1 MRFRGLSGVAGVL
14 AFVALSVTAAEQAAA
29 QSSEKAQASCRAK
42 LRPAI
47 QSCVQ
52 RLVREKGGPPK
63 RFVDGCRQAQT
74 GAFKSCV
81 SDLMAK
87 SAPSRPE
94 QPKSAEQAPVDLS
107 KVQLSRTPGFA
118 APPRTIADITAI
130 LDQEK
135 PDPAKVDEWKRTADA
150 DLPPNAEW
158 KTYYDRSEA
167 RAQLGRTAEA
177 VDDARKA
184 LDLIRDK
191 DGLDAYIVR
200 QALAL
205 QLRGAGDYK
214 RALQVA
220 QEMLANTDQPR
231 RQGRQF
237 YARRLMAQLYIA
249 LGELDQADNQVKQ
262 IESLWRA
269 SHGWPRQ
276 ADMYRSSWGTQLE
289 AAKASIAEARG
300 RYAEAEEAYR
310 RVQPLMRDAQKRS
323 AEWPSAPTRLTWESG
338 IDIFLATE
346 GRMKARQ
353 GRLFEAEADV
363 RRALLSRLKDTG
375 KYTPVSAILIRS
387 LASVLS
393 NQGRHPEAEK
403 LNRTVVDIYR
413 TIGVPDDSQAMVAT
427 LSQLAAILSY
437 QRRWADA
444 SELHDQIDAAVKN
457 WDPNRAAA
465 HRLRYS
471 RILSLYYGGKG
482 QAGLVLARELVERER
497 KRVGEQHRDTA
508 MARGLVAAG
517 LAGARRDTEAMVE
530 FRRAVPLLIAT
541 AQEAGDEDDN
551 SVAAEEQQVQMV
563 VEAYVTLLA
572 RHPTAQTAVES
583 FQLAEAI
590 RSRAVHKALTASSA
604 RASASDPAL
613 AALVREEQDLEKQVN
628 AELGL
633 LNNVLTLSSE
643 ERDDRAVTELRTNIA
658 ALRAK
663 RTALR
668 RDIEKKFPSYASL
681 VDPRP
686 PSVADV
692 KAALRPT
699 EAFLSFY
706 FGRQASFVWAIRK
719 DGDIA
724 FAALPARPAEI
735 ERKIKKLRDALEP
748 QASSISEIPPF
759 DLALAHELY
768 NQLLKPVEAGWRP
781 AKDLVVVTNGA
792 LGLLPLGVLPV
803 EPVAAPVDDGLT
815 FSGYRNVA
823 WLARTH
829 AVTMV
834 PSAAAL
840 RTLRHLPPSSP
851 KREMMIGFGDP
862 YFSEQQAARA
872 AQPEPAIQ
880 LAAAASA
887 TRGIPLQRRNAPQ
900 TMGLDSAELALLPR
914 LPDTADELKSIAVA
928 LQADPSKV
936 LHLGAQANEQ
946 SVKSMDLTKY
956 KIVVFATHGLVPG
969 ELDGLHQPALAMS
982 APGISGHDG
991 DGVLT
996 MEEILALKLD
1006 ADWVVLSA
1014 CNTGAGA
1021 GAGAEAASGLGRAF
1035 FYAGTRAILVTN
1047 WSVHSV
1053 SARELVTDLFRR
1065 QAADDKLSRGEALRQ
1080 AMMELLDKGRFN
1092 DDSGKPLFA
1101 YAHPLFWAPYTI
1113 IGDGGAL

>member
-1 MRFRGLSGVAGVL
+1 MRFRGLSGVAAVL

-42 LRPAI
+42 LRPAV

-74 GAFKSCV
+74 GAFKTCV

-150 DLPPNAEW
+150 DLPSNAEW

-191 DGLDAYIVR
+191 DGPDAYFVR

-482 QAGLVLARELVERER
+482 QAGLVLGPGAGGARTQARRRAASRYSHGPRTGCGGPRRCEAGHRGNGRIPPGRSAADRDGPGGRRRRRQFGRCRGAAGPDGGRSLRGAAGASSDRSDRGGELPTGRGDPLPCRAQGADRFECASDGERS
-497 KRVGEQHRDTA
+497 G
-508 MARGLVAAG
+508 ARGAG
-517 LAGARRDTEAMVE
+517 S
-530 FRRAVPLLIAT
+530 RRAGPGETGQRGA
-541 AQEAGDEDDN
+541 
-551 SVAAEEQQVQMV
+551 
-563 VEAYVTLLA
+563 
-572 RHPTAQTAVES
+572 
-583 FQLAEAI
+583 
-590 RSRAVHKALTASSA
+590 
-604 RASASDPAL
+604 
-613 AALVREEQDLEKQVN
+613 
-628 AELGL
+628 GL

-692 KAALRPT
+692 ESGLAADRSLPVVLLWPPGIVRVGDPQGRRHRIRRAACQARRDRT
-699 EAFLSFY
+699 EDQETSRRA
-706 FGRQASFVWAIRK
+706 G
-719 DGDIA
+719 
-724 FAALPARPAEI
+724 AAGIDDFRNSAV
-735 ERKIKKLRDALEP
+735 
-748 QASSISEIPPF
+748 SISRSRTNF
-759 DLALAHELY
+759 Y

-792 LGLLPLGVLPV
+792 LGLLPLGVLPL
-803 EPVAAPVDDGLT
+803 EPVAAPVDDGLNSRAT
-815 FSGYRNVA
+815 ATLRGWR
-823 WLARTH
+823 ART
-829 AVTMV
+829 
-834 PSAAAL
+834 
-840 RTLRHLPPSSP
+840 R
-851 KREMMIGFGDP
+851 
-862 YFSEQQAARA
+862 
-872 AQPEPAIQ
+872 
-880 LAAAASA
+880 
-887 TRGIPLQRRNAPQ
+887 
-900 TMGLDSAELALLPR
+900 
-914 LPDTADELKSIAVA
+914 
-928 LQADPSKV
+928 
-936 LHLGAQANEQ
+936 
-946 SVKSMDLTKY
+946 
-956 KIVVFATHGLVPG
+956 
-969 ELDGLHQPALAMS
+969 
-982 APGISGHDG
+982 
-991 DGVLT
+991 
-996 MEEILALKLD
+996 
-1006 ADWVVLSA
+1006 
-1014 CNTGAGA
+1014 
-1021 GAGAEAASGLGRAF
+1021 
-1035 FYAGTRAILVTN
+1035 
-1047 WSVHSV
+1047 
-1053 SARELVTDLFRR
+1053 
-1065 QAADDKLSRGEALRQ
+1065 
-1080 AMMELLDKGRFN
+1080 
-1092 DDSGKPLFA
+1092 
-1101 YAHPLFWAPYTI
+1101 
-1113 IGDGGAL
+1113 